1 MGFAAV
7 NKIFL
12 VFEKPW
18 WTPDIKGF
26 QLIWSRDNNVT
37 PSHKEVS
44 IKQLVGEYLAKLVA
58 FARKRIRSNV
68 YSLLNEE
75 END

>member
-12 VFEKPW
+12 VFKEPW

-26 QLIWSRDNNVT
+26 QLVWSKDNNVT
-37 PSHKEVS
+37 PSPKEVS
-44 IKQLVGEYLAKLVA
+44 IKQLISEYLTVPSCFCKE
-58 FARKRIRSNV
+58 KM
-68 YSLLNEE
+68 YSFSSSSLYGE
-75 END
+75 